1 MILLL
6 LGRLHSRGEAG
17 DKKLDRTCSMFD
29 CSNTKQK
36 KIRQEGGARRICGE
50 GEVEILTHVA
60 RESLIGE
67 KVTEMEI

>member
-1 MILLL
+1 
-6 LGRLHSRGEAG
+6 
-17 DKKLDRTCSMFD
+17 MFD

-36 KIRQEGGARRICGE
+36 KIRQEGGARRSCGE